1 LDQPRRIA
9 IVSAY
14 PALRAGLRALLTG
27 EGLSVVGE
35 ADSLDAFLGEGEVGA
50 VEAVVVDPSAADV
63 AALLETG
70 ADLGGLRPL
79 VLGPIAQPDRLG
91 VAMAGRAWGYVP
103 RDANAGLLAG
113 AARAIA
119 GGLVAIEPTLAPS
132 LAAAPL
138 RTGEEDGSVDDLTGR
153 EREVLSLVAAGL
165 ANKQIAQ
172 RLKISEHTV
181 KFHVAAIL
189 AKLGAQSRTEAG
201 YLAARRG
208 LIAL

>member
-1 LDQPRRIA
+1 VARVA

-14 PALRAGLRALLTG
+14 PALRAGLRALLAA

-35 ADSLDAFLGEGEVGA
+35 ADSLETFLAGSELGAGEV
-50 VEAVVVDPSAADV
+50 VVVDPAPGDV
-63 AALLETG
+63 ASLIEAG
-70 ADLGGLRPL
+70 ADLGALRPL
-79 VLGPIAQPDRLG
+79 VLGPVAQPDRLG
-91 VAMAGRAWGYVP
+91 AAMAGRAWGYVP
-103 RDANAGLLAG
+103 RDASASLLAG
-113 AARAIA
+113 AARAVA
-119 GGLVAIEPTLAPS
+119 DGLVAIEPTLAPS
-132 LAAAPL
+132 LAASPL
-138 RTGEEDGSVDDLTGR
+138 RTGDEDGTIEDLTAR
-153 EREVLSLVAAGL
+153 EREVLSHLAAGL

-189 AKLGAQSRTEAG
+189 SKLGAQSRTEAG

>member
-1 LDQPRRIA
+1 MAAARIA

-14 PALRAGLRALLTG
+14 PAVRAGLRALLTA
-27 EGLSVVGE
+27 EGLEVVGE
-35 ADSLDAFLGEGEVGA
+35 AGSLEAFLAVGERHA
-50 VEAVVVDPSAADV
+50 AEAVVVDPAPVDV
-63 AALLETG
+63 AALAAPDGEL
-70 ADLGGLRPL
+70 DGLRPL
-79 VLGPIAQPDRLG
+79 VLGPVAQPDRLG
-91 VAMAGRAWGYVP
+91 AAMAGRAWGYVP
-103 RDANAGLLAG
+103 RDATAALLAG
-113 AARAIA
+113 AARAVA
-119 GGLVAIEPTLAPS
+119 SGLATVEPSLAPS

-138 RTGEEDGSVDDLTGR
+138 RTGEETGDLEELTAR

-189 AKLGAQSRTEAG
+189 AKLSAQSRTEAG